1 MSGQDE
7 DRPNG
12 MSDAVRLREQRREEW
27 RRSGER
33 PLWRNLSMIGA
44 LGWLVVAPILLGIL
58 VGRWLD
64 TRFGTGIFWSGA
76 MIMLGAAFGGYLGW
90 QRMGRD

>member
-1 MSGQDE
+1 MSEESD

-12 MSDAVRLREQRREEW
+12 MSEAVKLRERRREEW
-27 RRSGER
+27 QKSGER
-33 PLWRNLSMIGA
+33 PVWRNLSMIGA
-44 LGWLVVAPILLGIL
+44 LGWLVVTPILLGIL

-76 MIMLGAAFGGYLGW
+76 LIMLGATFGGYLAW
-90 QRMGRD
+90 QRMGKD